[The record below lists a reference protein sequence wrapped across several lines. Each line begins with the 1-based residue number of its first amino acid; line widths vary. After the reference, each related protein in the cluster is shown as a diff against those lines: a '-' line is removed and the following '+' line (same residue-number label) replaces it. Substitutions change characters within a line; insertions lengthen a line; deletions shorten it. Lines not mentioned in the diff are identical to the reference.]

1 MSKVNTQPIIHQHIL
16 SVYKLTRKLNRNST
30 ITCKKLVKDKD
41 KVCLCVLTFTHNP
54 KDFKFIHHITDV
66 REFHEVKRCVV
77 WGAPGS
83 GGGGPAT
90 EQRVAASWS
99 PWRAAFHL
107 EAIISDTCLWQIG
120 FTCTQPQRKLVRL
133 GSKISAKEVKNVKII
148 IIIIKKIL
156 DSFLQDFSEP
166 WLLAWLF

>member
-30 ITCKKLVKDKD
+30 ITCKKLVKDKG

-77 WGAPGS
+77 
-83 GGGGPAT
+83 
-90 EQRVAASWS
+90 
-99 PWRAAFHL
+99 
-107 EAIISDTCLWQIG
+107 
-120 FTCTQPQRKLVRL
+120 
-133 GSKISAKEVKNVKII
+133 
-148 IIIIKKIL
+148 
-156 DSFLQDFSEP
+156 
-166 WLLAWLF
+166 